1 MIRIH
6 VQGRNTVPAYSQKDS
21 KWLLVTC
28 SNPTCFIE
36 HLILRR
42 FDYEE
47 MRHYCD
53 QYELKIQVSDLKD
66 ALNVAAAALIEQAT
80 LN

>member
-1 MIRIH
+1 
-6 VQGRNTVPAYSQKDS
+6 
-21 KWLLVTC
+21 
-28 SNPTCFIE
+28 
-36 HLILRR
+36 
-42 FDYEE
+42 